1 MSKNIAQ
8 LNLNE
13 SFKNKGAIKKRK
25 EFSAVFQNNFNN
37 SASLYHSLDNLK
49 KKAAYIRWKTLENLE
64 ILLTDFESKARNNGI
79 TVHWAPDSQTA
90 KDQIVSIAAQNKV
103 KRITQSGY
111 TVLNELNLF
120 ESLHAAEID
129 LVTVDT
135 SNYLNSLKQKAPG
148 HPFFGSFNLSEKEIT
163 EKLKEKTVSGLQ
175 SSEAEQHENI
185 KSIIE
190 AKFKLADA
198 QLCSANFLCA
208 DTGDICMVDTE
219 GGTLFGLGKTKT
231 NIIVAGIDEVIP
243 SVNDIELFT
252 NLLALYG
259 ISKPTPLY
267 TKLLRRNRQ
276 SKNKNTHIIL
286 LDNGRSAKLND
297 PLYRSL
303 LQCIN
308 CGACYQACPLVKIS
322 GSKAETF
329 RNGPIG
335 LANGEVKH
343 SSLLCEKCTA
353 SCPVH
358 IPLHNIILHNK
369 KQEKEALSAIKK
381 KGMYYF
387 FWKQTMMNR
396 DIMNLGGIKTRR
408 QINKRLFSSW
418 WGSTSTIPEVKTE
431 SFNEAWRNKYGDV

>member
-1 MSKNIAQ
+1 MSKSISS

-13 SFKNKGAIKKRK
+13 SFKNKGAITKRK
-25 EFSAVFQNNFNN
+25 EFGAIFQNNFNAN
-37 SASLYHSLDNLK
+37 RALYHSIENLK
-49 KKAAYIRWKTLENLE
+49 KKAAFIRWKALENLE
-64 ILLTDFESKARNNGI
+64 TLLTDFESKARNNGI
-79 TVHWAPDSQTA
+79 TVHWAPDAQTA
-90 KDQIVSIAAQNKV
+90 TDIIVSISAQNRV
-103 KRITQSGY
+103 KRITQTGY

-120 ESLHAAEID
+120 EPLHAAEID

-135 SNYLNSLKQKAPG
+135 SNYLNSLNHTPPG
-148 HPFFGSFNLSEKEIT
+148 HPFFGSFNLNEKEISK
-163 EKLKEKTVSGLQ
+163 KLKEKVVGGLETT
-175 SSEAEQHENI
+175 EAEQHENI

-190 AKFKLADA
+190 AKFKIADA

-231 NIIVAGIDEVIP
+231 NIIVAGIDSVIP

-252 NLLALYG
+252 HLLALYG
-259 ISKPTPLY
+259 ISKPNAIY

-286 LDNGRSAKLND
+286 LDNGRTNKLND
-297 PLYRSL
+297 PAFRSL

-308 CGACYQACPLVKIS
+308 CGACYQACPLVKTS
-322 GSKAETF
+322 GSGDDTF
-329 RNGPIG
+329 KNGPIG
-335 LANGEVKH
+335 LAAGDVKH
-343 SSLLCEKCTA
+343 SSLLCEKCTN

-358 IPLHNIILHNK
+358 IPLHNIILQRK
-369 KQEKEALSAIKK
+369 KQEKESMSATKK
-381 KGMYYF
+381 KGLYYF

-408 QINKRLFSSW
+408 QINKKLFNSW
-418 WGSTSTIPEVKTE
+418 WGSTSTIPEIKTE
-431 SFNEAWRNKYGDV
+431 SFNEAWRNKYGDD